1 MQLLF
6 YYYILKHATVCIVR
20 HKSEPDFPH
29 CPQKTTCESMYQ
41 KLAVALRRHLLGK
54 TGAGPAE
61 SWTLG
66 RFQQSVKGVKRE
78 QMI

>member
-1 MQLLF
+1 
-6 YYYILKHATVCIVR
+6 
-20 HKSEPDFPH
+20 
-29 CPQKTTCESMYQ
+29 MYR